1 MSAILF
7 GSISTIADTS
17 ELQREAFNEAFAE
30 HGLDWH
36 WDRDKY
42 LSMLEHSG
50 GANRIADYARSLGQD
65 VDAAAVHQSKS
76 RIFQERLAEADVRP
90 RPGVVD
96 TIKSAKSQRLKV
108 ALVTTTSEQ
117 NIGSLIQALSPAIE
131 RAHFDIIVNSAS
143 VEQPKPDKAA
153 YSFALTSLDEDA
165 QDCVAVEDNVEGVE
179 AAAAAGVKVVAFPN
193 ENTTGHDFARAER
206 RVDHVSFEELRELI
220 SARHG

>member
-117 NIGSLIQALSPAIE
+117 NIGSLIQALSPASNAPTSTSSSIR
-131 RAHFDIIVNSAS
+131 RAWSS
-143 VEQPKPDKAA
+143 RSRTRPPTR
-153 YSFALTSLDEDA
+153 SRLTSLDEDA